1 MRKTKI
7 ICTLGPSTDKDGV
20 LRELIANGMNVA
32 RFNFSHGSHEEH
44 KGRLDLLKSLREELG
59 KPVAAL
65 LDTKGPEIRLKDF
78 KNGTEMLEAGQ
89 TFTLTTRDVEGTKEI
104 CSITYKDLPQD
115 VAPGGTIMLDDGLI
129 KLQIQTVNDTDIVC
143 TVLNSGKIKNK
154 KGVNVPGVH
163 LSMPYMSQRDKDDII
178 FGIEQGFD
186 FIAASFVRTA
196 QDVYEIRNLLNEYDS
211 NIRIIAKIENREG
224 VNNIDSILAAAD
236 AVMVARGDLGVE
248 IDFTELPGIQKNII
262 ERSFSFGKPIV
273 TATQMLDS
281 MMVNPR
287 PTRAEISDVANA
299 IYDGTSAIML
309 SGETAAGAYPVEALK
324 TMSAIAERTET
335 ENHARVEYLTEA
347 TNGKISVSDA
357 TAHAACLIAKDVNAA
372 AIVTVSESGT
382 TARLLSKYR
391 PQQPI
396 IACVMK
402 EQVQRQLS
410 LSWGITSLMMPL
422 AHSTDELIEMSTALA
437 KENGF
442 LHNGE
447 LAVVTAGV
455 PVGISGTT
463 NMIKIHMVGNCLATG
478 VGVGPE
484 NAEVSNATGKAC
496 VCRTLDEVRAKFKS
510 GMVLVVPSTSNEML
524 NYVRDAAALVVE
536 EPGLNSHAA
545 IVGKALLKPT
555 VVGAVGATSHI
566 RDGLMIAVDCA
577 HGSVQRLQA

>member
-89 TFTLTTRDVEGTKEI
+89 AFTLTTRDVEGTKEI

-115 VAPGGTIMLDDGLI
+115 VHEGGTIMLDDGLI
-129 KLQIQTVNDTDIVC
+129 KLAIKSVTDTDIVC
-143 TVLNSGKIKNK
+143 TVLNNGKIKNK

-248 IDFTELPGIQKNII
+248 IDFTELPGIQKTII
-262 ERSFSFGKPIV
+262 DRSFSFGKPIV

-324 TMSAIAERTET
+324 TMSAIAERTEQ
-335 ENHARVEYLTEA
+335 EGHYLRGRLMEPNT
-347 TNGKISVSDA
+347 GKISVSDA
-357 TAHAACLIAKDVNAA
+357 TAHAACLTAKDVNAA

-442 LHNGE
+442 LHDGE

-496 VCRTLDEVRAKFKS
+496 VCRTLDEVHAKFKP

-545 IVGKALLKPT
+545 IAGKALLKPT